1 MESIHPSCITDIIHS
16 AEAIEMFRE
25 EQLESKQTKKPKRE
39 LGKCIKCGYM
49 SSHPICMACELLAK
63 LQIPEKEKE
72 TEK

>member
-1 MESIHPSCITDIIHS
+1 
-16 AEAIEMFRE
+16 MFRE
-25 EQLESKQTKKPKRE
+25 EQLESKQTEKPKRE